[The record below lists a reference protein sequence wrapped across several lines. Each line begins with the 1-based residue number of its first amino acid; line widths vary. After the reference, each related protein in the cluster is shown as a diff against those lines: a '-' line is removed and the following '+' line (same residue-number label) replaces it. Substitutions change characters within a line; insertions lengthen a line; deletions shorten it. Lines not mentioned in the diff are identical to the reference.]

1 MCHWGG
7 LGLWKNVLSL
17 SFPWFCGT
25 ELVLPS
31 WQVSLPLLS
40 LCLLTVSVCWRL
52 FHFKCSADFTHH
64 YYFLKRYTALPIRY
78 CILCPRSFFLMWC
91 VHFVSVVGPTGAE
104 VFTVPSARRS
114 GASAWRAVSLR
125 CGRWWAPSLI
135 FALYYF
141 FPSAYFGLRFC
152 FIFLK

>member
-1 MCHWGG
+1 MSLRRFRSLEECS
-7 LGLWKNVLSL
+7 LFVVLMV
-17 SFPWFCGT
+17 W

-64 YYFLKRYTALPIRY
+64 YYFLKRYRALPVRY
-78 CILCPRSFFLMWC
+78 CVLCPRRFFLMWC